1 MTQQRSDTPVNPR
14 RRHFLKTLG
23 AGTAAASAV
32 AGLGQVSLVQAESAS
47 PHTAEAPRRYHESEH
62 IRAYYATLRD

>member
-1 MTQQRSDTPVNPR
+1 MSQQRPDTSHDPR

-23 AGTAAASAV
+23 AGTAAA
-32 AGLGQVSLVQAESAS
+32 AGLGHVTLVQAESAT
-47 PHTAEAPRRYHESEH
+47 PDTAEAPRRYHESEH